1 MSEANKT
8 ETIEIRCSA
17 IVTTWKRPALLRETL
32 ESLMLQSYSPLEVI
46 VVCDGED
53 AQVRAIAAEFK
64 SSLPIRWVFHPENR
78 GLPAARNTG
87 AQEASGD
94 VILFLDDDV
103 VADPELVCAH
113 MRHHQ
118 TADEQRRIFVGA
130 LTDESRFTP
139 LESYVDECL
148 HESWKNSLN
157 HFAAVFSAGQ
167 DQSIGDTVEELIWFG
182 LNSSIRR
189 NLFLAAGG
197 FNERFRASDEEA
209 ELGLRLYRAGV
220 EFVFEPQRLLTHKN
234 SKDLE
239 NYFCRCWGA
248 SGNLHPYRVFELGQK
263 NAQTQKLVSMYHGY
277 FLDRLAA
284 SFAWTFSRQLG
295 SLADRLKLAAES
307 TKRRVLFG
315 AWARTRRTSEY
326 WGNVQAAGYPKKQL
340 RDAAGSSKNA
350 LMLHS
355 ICDPQTPGE
364 SSYYVSP
371 QRFHRFMR
379 WFRIAGFNTANLS
392 QWHRDEVPVGH
403 VLLTFDDGYDDLYTE
418 LFPFLAGNSFTAV
431 IFLVADQIGAT
442 NVWDQKTG
450 LRARNLLTLDQ
461 IREMQKYGVEFGSH
475 TLSHSYL
482 PSVSDGELRR
492 EVTESKRRLEDL
504 LGNEVTSF
512 AYPFGGVDRRVRSA
526 VVNAGYLSAFTV
538 LPGSNW
544 WNDPYCQRRAEVN
557 DYTSLLEFVWKLRT
571 GLGFTQALGA
581 RLRSLEDSLPSSFL
595 RNVAG
600 RLRDIG
606 HNTVQNLSRQRHEG
620 KWQ

>member
-1 MSEANKT
+1 M
-8 ETIEIRCSA
+8 RCSA

-64 SSLPIRWVFHPENR
+64 SSLPIRWVFHPENC
-78 GLPAARNTG
+78 GLPAARNTA
-87 AQEASGD
+87 AQDASGD

-148 HESWKNSLN
+148 HESWRNSLN

-167 DQSIGDTVEELIWFG
+167 DQSIGDAVEELIWFG

-189 NLFLAAGG
+189 DLFLALGG
-197 FNERFRASDEEA
+197 FNERFRASDEES
-209 ELGLRLYRAGV
+209 ELGLRLHGAGV

-234 SKDLE
+234 SKNLD

-295 SLADRLKLAAES
+295 SLADWLKLAAES

-326 WGNVQAAGYPKKQL
+326 WENVRAAGCSKKQL

-364 SSYYVSP
+364 SRYYISP
-371 QRFHRFMR
+371 RKFRRFMR
-379 WFRIAGFNTANLS
+379 WFRFAGYRTATLG
-392 QWHRDEVPVGH
+392 QWHRDEVPARH

-418 LFPFLAGNSFTAV
+418 LFPFLAENRFTAV
-431 IFLVADQIGAT
+431 IFLVASQIGAS
-442 NVWDQKTG
+442 NAWDQKAG
-450 LRARNLLTLDQ
+450 LRPRNLLTLDH
-461 IREMQKYGVEFGSH
+461 ILEMQRYGVEFGSH
-475 TLSHSYL
+475 TLTHPYL
-482 PSVSDGELRR
+482 PELSDQQLHR
-492 EVTESKRRLEDL
+492 EVTESKQRLEDL
-504 LGNEVTSF
+504 LGSEITSF

-526 VVNAGYLSAFTV
+526 VVTAGYQSAFTV
-538 LPGSNW
+538 LPGTNW
-544 WNDPYCQRRAEVN
+544 WNDPHGQRRAEVN
-557 DYTSLLEFVWKLRT
+557 DYTSSIDFAWRIRT
-571 GLGFTQALGA
+571 GLGVGA
-581 RLRSLEDSLPSSFL
+581 SIGTRLRSLERGLPTPFL
-595 RNVAG
+595 RNMAG
-600 RLRDIG
+600 RLARFG
-606 HNTVQNLSRQRHEG
+606 HRTAQSMSREVRERSHLG
-620 KWQ
+620 M